1 MTSWVDDPG
10 GGRDRGPR
18 GVARAWVEVLLR
30 PRRFFRSGVAPGDQ
44 GPGLTFAMAVV
55 AIEEAGRLALV
66 PAAAPELVGGRLT
79 SAALIVGLAALLIT
93 PAALHLLAAI
103 QTLLLRPLVE
113 ERAGVSET
121 VQVLGYATAPC
132 VLAGFPV
139 PALRVLCA
147 AYGAWLLVFGLAVVH
162 ETDGWRAVLA
172 GLLPA
177 AAVFGYGFRGFLAAQ
192 QLLAGS
198 YGF

>member
-1 MTSWVDDPG
+1 MTSWVEDPG

-18 GVARAWVEVLLR
+18 GLARAWVEVLLR

-44 GPGLTFAMAVV
+44 GPGLTFAMTVV
-55 AIEEAGRLALV
+55 AIEEAARLALAPAAIPELAGGRLA
-66 PAAAPELVGGRLT
+66 
-79 SAALIVGLAALLIT
+79 SAAVLVGLAALLVT

-103 QTLLLRPLVE
+103 QTILLRPLVE

-121 VQVLGYATAPC
+121 VQVLGYAIAPC
-132 VLAGFPV
+132 VLAGIPV

-147 AYGAWLLVFGLAVVH
+147 AYGAWLLGVGLTVVH
-162 ETDGWRAVLA
+162 ETDGWRAALA
-172 GLLPA
+172 ALLPA
-177 AAVFGYGFRGFLAAQ
+177 AAVFGYGFRGFLAVQ

>member
-1 MTSWVDDPG
+1 
-10 GGRDRGPR
+10 
-18 GVARAWVEVLLR
+18 
-30 PRRFFRSGVAPGDQ
+30 
-44 GPGLTFAMAVV
+44 MAVV

-66 PAAAPELVGGRLT
+66 PTAIPSLVGGRLA
-79 SAALIVGLAALLIT
+79 SAAVIVGLAALLMT

-103 QTLLLRPLVE
+103 QTLLLRPLVA

-121 VQVLGYATAPC
+121 VQVLGYAIAPC

-139 PALRVLCA
+139 PALRVVCA

-162 ETDGWRAVLA
+162 ETGIQRAVLA
-172 GLLPA
+172 GVLPA